1 MLYNIE
7 RCVGL
12 RTGTAGWCIAIIY
25 NNVIYVHGLGNSV
38 DGTKV
43 LHKCCKKHKYPWAR

>member
-12 RTGTAGWCIAIIY
+12 RTGMAGWGIAIIY
-25 NNVIYVHGLGNSV
+25 NNVIHVHGFGNSV
-38 DGTKV
+38 DGTNGLQK
-43 LHKCCKKHKYPWAR
+43 A